1 MSKKKLAKDALKS
14 FLKTVKKIKS
24 FDLKKTFM
32 EDGNTFSKLSII
44 VKHKTDEVPEL
55 KKSKKKKS
63 KSKKSTKKKGEKSV
77 DMKVVKS
84 SEPSK
89 TPTKKKKTVK
99 NKDASDSK
107 AKPADTKPSTKK
119 EKVTQTKAENSDKPA
134 TPKRSAEVA
143 ESKPV
148 ESNPIATQV
157 APKPVTTPTPKPA
170 VKASTPATKTPVK
183 RAASTR
189 TRKPTVGDNLKLV
202 EGIGPKIESFL
213 KEEGI
218 DTFEKLSKAIP
229 EDIQKMLVAKGGT
242 RYNANNPATWPEQA
256 ALAATG
262 DMEAFNALKLEL
274 KGGRRV

>member
-84 SEPSK
+84 SETSK

-99 NKDASDSK
+99 NKDTSDSK

-157 APKPVTTPTPKPA
+157 APKPA